1 MPKENL
7 ASWYELETKTRD
19 VFGIPQPL
27 QFGLTYED
35 REGDI
40 ITFSS
45 EAEYKD
51 ALLSLES
58 KVNKNIEN
66 DKNDDIITMKFGL
79 VILPIFTDKMSNND
93 ITISGEDFEELKDNS
108 KLGYLYEDIVSYHM
122 TSSIPRYPNLPSRCN
137 LQIDSSLLT
146 SRQLRIIIN
155 WIRNIRNELN
165 INSTPFGNKYTFTLL
180 YKASHDGFQNNIFN
194 DQCASQGSC
203 LVVTKCDET
212 NKIIG
217 GYTSVGFNYSYG
229 YYNDSQ

>member
-1 MPKENL
+1 MTTFKITYENITRCFIMPKETL

-45 EAEYKD
+45 EAEYKN

-108 KLGYLYEDIVSYHM
+108 KLGCH
-122 TSSIPRYPNLPSRCN
+122 
-137 LQIDSSLLT
+137 Q
-146 SRQLRIIIN
+146 Q
-155 WIRNIRNELN
+155 
-165 INSTPFGNKYTFTLL
+165 
-180 YKASHDGFQNNIFN
+180 
-194 DQCASQGSC
+194 
-203 LVVTKCDET
+203 
-212 NKIIG
+212 
-217 GYTSVGFNYSYG
+217 
-229 YYNDSQ
+229 